1 MIVWAGTWRVGG
13 VLAVSR
19 AFGDRPLK
27 RFVISTPDVREEQLT
42 ADDEFLI
49 LASDG
54 LWDVV
59 SNQEATALVR
69 DQPDAEKAAKQLTEE
84 AFLRGSNDNISCI
97 VVRFK

>member
-1 MIVWAGTWRVGG
+1 MGG

-27 RFVISTPDVREEQLT
+27 KYVISTPDVREE
-42 ADDEFLI
+42 AMGGEDEILI

-59 SNQEATALVR
+59 SN
-69 DQPDAEKAAKQLTEE
+69 KARRAKRWRPVHPGLHLSQGLDPLNLNPLTPTP
-84 AFLRGSNDNISCI
+84 LRT
-97 VVRFK
+97 R